1 MLSLC
6 MQCENVACRAVNW
19 QCCVLGWSKDICKR
33 ITTFHR
39 CLCFISFVFLFIS
52 RSPSVLKTRV
62 KKLRIAGKHGF
73 CFGGDSRERLF
84 PAPALQPQVKLRM
97 CGVKKRKHS
106 SVCTRCTRC
115 IMHSAFHSILKSR
128 VKKLPGFLS
137 HTVIPLSSQEAYSR

>member
-6 MQCENVACRAVNW
+6 MQCEDVACRAVNW

-39 CLCFISFVFLFIS
+39 CLCFISFVLLFIS

-62 KKLRIAGKHGF
+62 KKLRIAGKHCF

-97 CGVKKRKHS
+97 CGVKRRKHS
-106 SVCTRCTRC
+106 SVCTQCTC
-115 IMHSAFHSILKSR
+115 IMHSVFHSILKSR

-137 HTVIPLSSQEAYSR
+137 HTVVPLSSQEAYSR